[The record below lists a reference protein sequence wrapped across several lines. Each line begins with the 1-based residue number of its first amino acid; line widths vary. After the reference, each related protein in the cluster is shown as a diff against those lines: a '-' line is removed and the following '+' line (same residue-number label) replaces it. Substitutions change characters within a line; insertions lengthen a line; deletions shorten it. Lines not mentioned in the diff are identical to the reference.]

1 MNNLLNP
8 ARAENETF
16 EDYKARR
23 MSAKVFV
30 QSKLTTLVWDSLMKG
45 TYLNSLRARA
55 GKAAKKAAKKRG
67 RNNG

>member
-1 MNNLLNP
+1 MNTMLNL

-23 MSAKVFV
+23 VAAKVFV
-30 QSKLTTLVWDSLMKG
+30 KSKLTTLFWDSLMKG
-45 TYLNSLRARA
+45 TYLNSLRAKT